1 MYLNPILSAR
11 ILMSSFVSPS
21 AHFPWS
27 LGTALI
33 SVRADEEATDG
44 ALATGAARAAAVGVK
59 GTRRGAG
66 LEMGSRW

>member
-1 MYLNPILSAR
+1 MNRNPILSAR

-33 SVRADEEATDG
+33 SVRADEEATEG
-44 ALATGAARAAAVGVK
+44 ARATGAARAATVGVT
-59 GTRRGAG
+59 GPSRGAG
-66 LEMGSRW
+66 VYMGSRW